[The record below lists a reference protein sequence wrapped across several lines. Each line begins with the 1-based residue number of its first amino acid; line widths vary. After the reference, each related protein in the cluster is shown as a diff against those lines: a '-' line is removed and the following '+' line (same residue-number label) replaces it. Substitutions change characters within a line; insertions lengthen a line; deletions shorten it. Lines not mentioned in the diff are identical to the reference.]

1 MRAETAA
8 GTSRSRATIPAWSLM
23 VLALLFVGPVLMF
36 ETVFGGYQGA
46 IAAASGVVVGLMVAW
61 ASAKWRWDLLS
72 ITAAVVASHFL
83 FGGAAALRETT
94 LWGVVPTSRTLQSL
108 VIGAVESWKDLLTLT
123 PPAASYSGPALV
135 PWMTLLICSVAAGTF
150 TVRLGRPIAGSSALI
165 ASGVIAIVWGPSQH
179 GPSAVLV
186 VAWWAALIIWWSWA
200 SAIVRA
206 RAGADIV
213 IGIGGSNASSATTM
227 GAASRQV
234 VHVWWRVGMAS
245 LMVAAMVAVALPAG
259 LLAGPTASDRIVGRD
274 VVEPPV
280 DAREYPSP
288 LSSYRYYNKDLEE
301 RSLIRVS
308 NLPKGARVRLGAMEV
323 YDGTTFVMGTTNVD
337 GQAGYRRVGSTI
349 PGRSAE
355 TAQSETTVST
365 SQLVG
370 PWVPTIGQVSVLRFE
385 ASDPN
390 AAARQKGLN
399 YNLWT
404 ESALTTGP
412 AGDMSYA
419 LNTTVPEEHTDSE
432 FASVDARDYAGGDT
446 NVPKDVDTLAAER
459 TVGAHSDLDKAR
471 AIETYLHT
479 SGFYSNDD
487 AVSSRPGASQDRI
500 QRMISA
506 EAMVGDDEQYATLMA
521 LMLHSQG
528 IAARVVVGAYREGTA
543 GSLDFMGADMH
554 AWVEVEF
561 PGVGWA
567 TFDPTPPR
575 DQKPASEVN
584 RPKSVPKPQVLQPP
598 EPPEQPVELPPASR
612 DEAAD
617 PRDPGGSHI
626 PWMMIGAVSAS
637 LLVLLGPALMILA
650 LKTRRRSVRRRSDA
664 AKAVRGS
671 WEELVDTVIDSG
683 VVVQPYLTRQ
693 ELAWVLST
701 QWATPHAGARSGE
714 RGTPGDGL
722 DRAGDEASARMVT
735 DGRVPGWSLFSGT
748 VPRVVALARRADVAD
763 FAAAGTRQED
773 VDEAWSDVRAL
784 RSEWAS
790 SVSWFARVRCAL
802 SVKSLRWRRR
812 ARRLATSGQ
821 RRSLLSRVTRRWRR
835 KR

>member
-1 MRAETAA
+1 MRAETVA
-8 GTSRSRATIPAWSLM
+8 GTSRSRATMPAWSLM
-23 VLALLFVGPVLMF
+23 VLAFLFVGPVLMF

-135 PWMTLLICSVAAGTF
+135 PWMTLLICSVVAGTL

-165 ASGVIAIVWGPSQH
+165 ASGVIAIVWGPSHH
-179 GPSAVLV
+179 GPSAVMV

-543 GSLDFMGADMH
+543 GSLDFTGADMH

-683 VVVQPYLTRQ
+683 VVVQPHLTRQ

-722 DRAGDEASARMVT
+722 DRAGDEASARIVT

-763 FAAAGTRQED
+763 FAAADTRQED

>member
-1 MRAETAA
+1 
-8 GTSRSRATIPAWSLM
+8 
-23 VLALLFVGPVLMF
+23 
-36 ETVFGGYQGA
+36 
-46 IAAASGVVVGLMVAW
+46 
-61 ASAKWRWDLLS
+61 
-72 ITAAVVASHFL
+72 
-83 FGGAAALRETT
+83 
-94 LWGVVPTSRTLQSL
+94 
-108 VIGAVESWKDLLTLT
+108 
-123 PPAASYSGPALV
+123 
-135 PWMTLLICSVAAGTF
+135 
-150 TVRLGRPIAGSSALI
+150 
-165 ASGVIAIVWGPSQH
+165 
-179 GPSAVLV
+179 
-186 VAWWAALIIWWSWA
+186 
-200 SAIVRA
+200 
-206 RAGADIV
+206 
-213 IGIGGSNASSATTM
+213 
-227 GAASRQV
+227 
-234 VHVWWRVGMAS
+234 
-245 LMVAAMVAVALPAG
+245 
-259 LLAGPTASDRIVGRD
+259 
-274 VVEPPV
+274 
-280 DAREYPSP
+280 
-288 LSSYRYYNKDLEE
+288 
-301 RSLIRVS
+301 
-308 NLPKGARVRLGAMEV
+308 
-323 YDGTTFVMGTTNVD
+323 
-337 GQAGYRRVGSTI
+337 
-349 PGRSAE
+349 
-355 TAQSETTVST
+355 
-365 SQLVG
+365 
-370 PWVPTIGQVSVLRFE
+370 
-385 ASDPN
+385 
-390 AAARQKGLN
+390 
-399 YNLWT
+399 
-404 ESALTTGP
+404 
-412 AGDMSYA
+412 
-419 LNTTVPEEHTDSE
+419 
-432 FASVDARDYAGGDT
+432 
-446 NVPKDVDTLAAER
+446 
-459 TVGAHSDLDKAR
+459 
-471 AIETYLHT
+471 
-479 SGFYSNDD
+479 
-487 AVSSRPGASQDRI
+487 
-500 QRMISA
+500 MISA

-650 LKTRRRSVRRRSDA
+650 LKARRRSVRRRSDA

-683 VVVQPYLTRQ
+683 VVVQPHLTRQ

-701 QWATPHAGARSGE
+701 QWVTPHAGACSGE
-714 RGTPGDGL
+714 RGTPGDGV
-722 DRAGDEASARMVT
+722 DRAGDEASARMVA

-763 FAAAGTRQED
+763 FAAVGTRQED